1 MSAPPGLLAGAM
13 LFWGQQNGLLVLAA
27 PCALL
32 MESWR
37 LTGRRFDL
45 TRSDFSRVSDFSA
58 VIFFFMGVYLYFAK
72 PANDAFMTLS
82 AWLPLAF
89 VPLLVSQLYS
99 ADGKVDVRALFV
111 FMRNQ
116 PAKPAWTADLS
127 YPYLLLCL
135 LAAGAANNRTLS
147 FYPGMAIIVGWAL
160 WRARPAGASLAAWAA
175 MLTLSGVLGYVG
187 QDRLARLQTE
197 VEKRATGL
205 IFGDGGARI
214 DPEEAVMALG
224 HIGKLKQSERIALR
238 VTPAPGQEAPR
249 LLRTASYNAYR
260 GRRWLAWDAPFSP
273 VPETANTWRL
283 GPRASDATELTVSL
297 SLEHGSGPLP
307 LPPGASAVR
316 GFTAGSVAYSRLGTV
331 KVDQGPGLAVFHAE
345 ASPAAAFDG
354 PPTPRD
360 VEVPPSDAA
369 MLAKIGR
376 ELGLSPRRP
385 KAALASLK
393 NYFDEGFRYSL
404 FRDGPDPGPKALEE
418 FLLTTRAGHC
428 EYFATAAVLLLRG
441 AGIPA
446 RFASGY
452 SVQEYSKLEGAWIA
466 RDRHAHAWA
475 LAFVDGAW
483 VELDATPSSWA
494 AAENGRAPWWESL
507 RDAASWAGHRF
518 SLWRRG
524 KASGSGANPWL
535 IALAAIVAFAGWKRL
550 SALTG
555 VRSRAIATA
564 HEPPPGPGRDSP
576 WYEVERRLADE
587 GFARHSWESWR
598 AWLER
603 VSALP
608 GSEVSASELRPLL
621 DLHTRRRFDPAG
633 LPDSERE
640 ALDSGVGEWLQKRE
654 KRQARSSSSAPAASL
669 RLKP

>member
-1 MSAPPGLLAGAM
+1 MNAPPGLLAAAL
-13 LFWGQQNGLLVLAA
+13 LFWGQQNGMLVLAA
-27 PCALL
+27 PCAVLL
-32 MESWR
+32 ESWR
-37 LTGRRFDL
+37 LTGRRFEL
-45 TRSDFSRVSDFSA
+45 SRSDFSRVSDFSA
-58 VIFFFMGVYLYFAK
+58 VIFFFMGAYLYFAK
-72 PANDAFMTLS
+72 PANEAFMTLS

-89 VPLLVSQLYS
+89 VPLLASQLYS
-99 ADGKVDVRALFV
+99 AEGKVDVRALFV

-135 LAAGAANNRTLS
+135 LAAGAANNRTPT
-147 FYPGMAIIVGWAL
+147 FFPGMAMLVGWSL
-160 WRARPAGASLAAWAA
+160 WGARPAGGSRPAWGALLA
-175 MLTLSGVLGYVG
+175 LSCGLGYVG

-238 VTPAPGQEAPR
+238 VTPAPGRDAPR

-273 VPETANTWRL
+273 VAEDASTWRL
-283 GPRASDATELTVSL
+283 GPRAADAAEVTVSL

-307 LPPGASAVR
+307 LPRGASAVR
-316 GFTAGSVAYSRLGTV
+316 GFAAGSVAYSRLGTV
-331 KVDQGPGLAVFHAE
+331 KVEQGPGLAVFHAE

-354 PPTPRD
+354 PPTGRD
-360 VEVPPSDAA
+360 VEVPPGDAA
-369 MLAKIGR
+369 MLARIGR
-376 ELGLSPRRP
+376 ELGLSSRRP
-385 KAALASLK
+385 KTALASVK

-418 FLLTTRAGHC
+418 FLLKTRAGHC

-452 SVQEYSKLEGAWIA
+452 SVQEYSRLERAWIA

-494 AAENGRAPWWESL
+494 AAENARAPWWEAL
-507 RDAASWAGHRF
+507 RDAASWAGHRL
-518 SLWRRG
+518 SLWRLG
-524 KASGSGANPWL
+524 KPAGGGANLWL
-535 IALAAIVAFAGWKRL
+535 IALAALVALAGWKRL
-550 SALTG
+550 SGLTG
-555 VRSRAIATA
+555 VRSRVAATTHA
-564 HEPPPGPGRDSP
+564 PPPGPGRDSP
-576 WYEVERRLADE
+576 WYAVERRLAGE
-587 GFARHSWESWR
+587 GFARHSWEGWSF
-598 AWLER
+598 WLER
-603 VSALP
+603 ISALP
-608 GSEVSASELRPLL
+608 GSEVSEKALRPLL
-621 DLHTRRRFDPAG
+621 DLHCRRRFDPAG
-633 LPDSERE
+633 LPASERD
-640 ALDSGVGEWLQKRE
+640 ALDSGVGNWLQERE
-654 KRQARSSSSAPAASL
+654 KRQARSS
-669 RLKP
+669 